1 MAGIYGRLSHKLL
14 ALILFKGSASNSG
27 GVSVV
32 FLIALRISLVVF
44 AGAIVLLRWFFFDAN
59 YGYRVN
65 YPSPGT
71 YLARVST
78 RFVDRSATNEVRHMA
93 ADRIVGVRVRND
105 MATQHVMTSISNLKT
120 NGDLSF
126 ASSELEGIV
135 RTMSDDVRARVIS
148 TTIEIAEKNYDKS
161 TTRSEQR
168 AVIWDNLRYVQMP
181 QSEKNV
187 VFQLLDTL
195 LTPTISENNEMAD
208 RLRESVAANIPSI
221 TRDIR
226 IGDVI
231 INEGQIVSPET
242 AKLLRE
248 NGYLDASVPWR
259 HLSFVIIIT
268 FVWSLWMTWI
278 GVRQTVPPSH
288 REWVYVVVLLAI
300 NWITQN
306 LLARWGYDSMALLA
320 LSGWMFLTLPSA
332 FAFHLV
338 LGGGLIGYILAYP
351 GMTSVLAVGCILCG
365 VAAASFIFMKE
376 SASRIMIWRNVFVLG
391 LMLTFASSFVRWGL
405 GLPVSWEIVGL
416 NLLLSAFWSSIVVAI
431 IPLWEYIFDIISPL
445 RLLEMSHPSQPLL
458 KRLQLEAPGTYHHT
472 VTVGTLAEAV
482 ADRLG
487 MNGLLVKTGAYYHD
501 IGKLKRPHYFVENQ
515 SFGDNIHDRLA
526 PEASARMILNHV
538 TDGLKLADDYKLPR
552 RIKKFIAEH
561 HGTTCLVY
569 FYHKAVAAD
578 KEKGGD
584 GSSVI
589 KEDYCYPGPMP
600 QSPDTA
606 ILMLADSVDAAMK
619 SLKDPLAGRT
629 ELKKLVDD
637 VTNSK
642 IMSGQFVDVDFTM
655 KDISS
660 IKTAMVDAL
669 MSMYHSR
676 EIKPIAEPGNGHT
689 PPNGEGRDEAPLHHD
704 DNGAAADVSRIVPD
718 EF

>member
-1 MAGIYGRLSHKLL
+1 MAGIYGRSSHKLIN
-14 ALILFKGSASNSG
+14 LILFNGSAPNSD

-32 FLIALRISLVVF
+32 FLIALRFALVFF
-44 AGAIVLLRWFFFDAN
+44 AGAIVLLRWFLFDSN
-59 YGYRVN
+59 SGYRVN
-65 YPSPGT
+65 YPSPST

-78 RFVDRSATNEVRHMA
+78 RFVDRAATNEVRHLA
-93 ADRIVGVRVRND
+93 ADRIVSVRVRND
-105 MATQHVMTSISNLKT
+105 IATQHVANAIVNLKSG
-120 NGDLSF
+120 GDMSF
-126 ASSELEGIV
+126 APARLEEMV
-135 RTMSDDVRARVIS
+135 RAMSDDVRARVIN
-148 TTIEIAEKNYDKS
+148 TTVEIAEKNYDKS
-161 TTRSEQR
+161 ITRSEQA
-168 AVIWDNLRYVQMP
+168 AVIWDNLRYAQMP

-187 VFQLLDTL
+187 IFQLLDSL
-195 LTPTISENNEMAD
+195 LTPTVTDSSEMTD
-208 RLRESVAANIPSI
+208 RLRENVAAYIPSI

-226 IGDVI
+226 IGDI
-231 INEGQIVSPET
+231 IIQEGQVVSPET
-242 AKLLRE
+242 AELLRS

-268 FVWSLWMTWI
+268 FVWSLWMTWL
-278 GVRQTVPPSH
+278 GMRQEAPPTY
-288 REWVYVVVLLAI
+288 REWIYLVMLMVI
-300 NWITQN
+300 DWITQN
-306 LLARWGYDSMALLA
+306 LPARWGYDSMALLA
-320 LSGWMFLTLPSA
+320 LSGWMFLTLPAA

-365 VAAASFIFMKE
+365 VASSNFIFMKE
-376 SASRIMIWRNVFVLG
+376 ASSRIMIWRNVFVLG
-391 LMLTFASSFVRWGL
+391 LILTFASSFVRWGL
-405 GLPVSWEIVGL
+405 GLSISWEMVGR
-416 NLLLSAFWSSIVVAI
+416 NLMLSAFWSSIVVAV

-526 PEASARMILNHV
+526 PEDSARMILSHV

-552 RIKKFIAEH
+552 RMKKFIAEH
-561 HGTTCLVY
+561 HGTTCLEY

-584 GSSVI
+584 GSSVCRA
-589 KEDYCYPGPMP
+589 DYCYSGPAP
-600 QSPDTA
+600 QSPETA
-606 ILMLADSVDAAMK
+606 VLMLADSVDAALK
-619 SLKDPLAGRT
+619 SLKDPLAGKA
-629 ELKKLVDD
+629 EMKKLVDD

-655 KDISS
+655 KDINS
-660 IKTAMVDAL
+660 IKTAMIDAL

-676 EIKPIAEPGNGHT
+676 EIKPIAKPEDEKT
-689 PPNGEGRDEAPLHHD
+689 PASGDGVAETA
-704 DNGAAADVSRIVPD
+704 VSSSSPMVND
-718 EF
+718 GS

>member
-1 MAGIYGRLSHKLL
+1 MAGIYGRSSHKLIN
-14 ALILFKGSASNSG
+14 LILFNGSDPNPG
-27 GVSVV
+27 GVSAV
-32 FLIALRISLVVF
+32 FLIALRMSLVFF
-44 AGAIVLLRWFFFDAN
+44 AGAIVMLRWFFFDSN
-59 YGYRVN
+59 FGYRVN

-71 YLARVST
+71 YLARVAT
-78 RFVDRSATNEVRHMA
+78 RFADRAATNEVRHLA
-93 ADRIVGVRVRND
+93 ADRIVSVRVRND
-105 MATQHVMTSISNLKT
+105 IATHHVTNSIANLKSG
-120 NGDLSF
+120 GDLSF
-126 ASSELEGIV
+126 ASARLEEMV
-135 RTMSDDVRARVIS
+135 RAMSDDVRARVIN
-148 TTIEIAEKNYDKS
+148 TTVEIAEKNYDKAV
-161 TTRSEQR
+161 TRSEQA
-168 AVIWDNLRYVQMP
+168 AVIWDNLRYAQMP

-187 VFQLLDTL
+187 VFQLLDSL
-195 LTPTISENNEMAD
+195 LSPTVVDNSEMAD
-208 RLRESVAANIPSI
+208 RLRENVSSYIPSI

-231 INEGQIVSPET
+231 IQEGQVVSPET
-242 AKLLRE
+242 AVLLRE

-259 HLSFVIIIT
+259 HLSFVILVT

-278 GVRQTVPPSH
+278 GMRQETPPTY
-288 REWVYVVVLLAI
+288 REWVYVVMLLVI
-300 NWITQN
+300 DWITQN
-306 LLARWGYDSMALLA
+306 LPARWGYDSMALLA
-320 LSGWMFLTLPSA
+320 LSGWMFLTLPAA

-351 GMTSVLAVGCILCG
+351 GMTSVLAVGFIICG
-365 VAAASFIFMKE
+365 VAAANFIFMKE
-376 SASRIMIWRNVFVLG
+376 ASSRIMIWRNVFVLG

-405 GLPVSWEIVGL
+405 GLSVSWDAVGL
-416 NLLLSAFWSSIVVAI
+416 NLLLSAFWSSIVVAV
-431 IPLWEYIFDIISPL
+431 IPLWEYVFDIISPL

-526 PEASARMILNHV
+526 PEDSARMILSHV

-561 HGTTCLVY
+561 HGTTCLEY
-569 FYHKAVAAD
+569 FYQKAAAAD
-578 KEKGGD
+578 RENGGD
-584 GSSVI
+584 GSSVCRA
-589 KEDYCYPGPMP
+589 DYCYPGPAP
-600 QSPDTA
+600 QSPETA
-606 ILMLADSVDAAMK
+606 VMMLADSVDAALK
-619 SLKDPLAGRT
+619 SLKDPLAGRA

-655 KDISS
+655 KDINS
-660 IKTAMVDAL
+660 IKTAMLDAL

-676 EIKPIAEPGNGHT
+676 EIKPIAAKQEDEKTSING
-689 PPNGEGRDEAPLHHD
+689 GG
-704 DNGAAADVSRIVPD
+704 GAEITVPD
-718 EF
+718 SAA